1 VRFRLGAVPSD
12 PEFRPEVTGW
22 RSIREP
28 GPVAI
33 QLIALPVAGALLLLV
48 GGLLAVA
55 APDTALA
62 GDLLV
67 ALVLLALV
75 APLHEMGH
83 ALLTPRFGTT
93 AHTLIGFWPAKLLF
107 YACYDAPLSRGRHIL
122 VSVAPLLLL
131 SALPV
136 GLLAL
141 GAAREI
147 AAETRSALAFLGFVN
162 AAASAG
168 DAVGVTLILAQV
180 PSSAEVRFNG
190 WRTYWR
196 ESGRL
201 SGTSQSNRLPQS

>member
-12 PEFRPEVTGW
+12 PQFRPEVTGW
-22 RSIREP
+22 RFIREP

-33 QLIALPVAGALLLLV
+33 QLIALPVAGALLLV
-48 GGLLAVA
+48 GGLLAVV

-75 APLHEMGH
+75 APLHELGH
-83 ALLTPRFGTT
+83 ALLTPHFGTT
-93 AHTLIGFWPAKLLF
+93 PHTLIGFWPARLLF
-107 YACYDAPLSRGRHIL
+107 YAYHDAPLSRGRHVL
-122 VSVAPLLLL
+122 VCVAPFFLL
-131 SALPV
+131 SVLPI

-141 GAAREI
+141 GGAVARG
-147 AAETRSALAFLGFVN
+147 AAELRSALAFLAFVN

-168 DAVGVTLILAQV
+168 DAVGATLMLVQV

-196 ESGRL
+196 ETGHSIATSG
-201 SGTSQSNRLPQS
+201 SKQ